1 MADVEFKRVEGVEQL
16 EKALNQLIYGEAD
29 KAVKQAMTDAAK
41 VAVKDLKAS
50 MPKKMFKQLA
60 KYKFKQGRKH
70 KFVMIGLA
78 DKKKTLP
85 QVGYPN
91 TKGNNKTVWSIA
103 YWLNYGTLN
112 RRDNSH
118 KFTQAI
124 KQKSVNSRRG
134 VRPQNFFDTAEPT
147 VEQIYAKAFQD
158 ALKNRTKDFYKHE

>member
-1 MADVEFKRVEGVEQL
+1 MADARVRVEGVEQL
-16 EKALNQLIYGEAD
+16 TAALNKLQHGEAD
-29 KAVKQAMTDAAK
+29 KAVKAAMTDAAK
-41 VAVKDLKAS
+41 QAVKDLKVA

-60 KYKFKQGRKH
+60 KYKFKQGRKL
-70 KFVMIGLA
+70 KFMTIGLS

-85 QVGYPN
+85 QLGYPN
-91 TKGNNKTVWSIA
+91 TKGNNKRVWSIA

-134 VRPQNFFDTAEPT
+134 VRPQNFFDAAEPT
-147 VEQIYAKAFQD
+147 VEQTYAKAFQD